1 MLRTYLTPM
10 GALATERVGQANRA
24 NNLRVAYLCGFGFA
38 KVGHS
43 SPGLRD
49 FDFSS
54 IFLLYPLFS
63 RFSAFPPRHPLP
75 LTSLLHPLP
84 TWLFISFLHSTLR
97 AFLRE
102 TEKNTHRVDLAGR
115 RMLLRRHCS
124 RTSRLS

>member
-10 GALATERVGQANRA
+10 GALATGRVGQAYRA

-43 SPGLRD
+43 SPGVRD

-63 RFSAFPPRHPLP
+63 RFSAFPPRRPHSF
-75 LTSLLHPLP
+75 TSLLHPP
-84 TWLFISFLHSTLR
+84 TPCLFITFLLPSIEIGIPSC
-97 AFLRE
+97 RE
-102 TEKNTHRVDLAGR
+102 RVQLSVLAVP
-115 RMLLRRHCS
+115 L
-124 RTSRLS
+124 